1 MFLKLFVQI
10 LILNLNLKKKA
21 DLVSAISDAART
33 FGLEAFFT
41 YFEVDLLQDVAEDLK
56 LNHRKTSNKRK
67 LVDCIIYQKDVEK
80 QPKVKKARVEAS
92 KKKKLLKKELLL
104 KIFFNIIMLTKYV
117 IGVVNM
123 NLRQVVKKEILLNVF
138 LLFLMV
144 MKKQLKL
151 DKRRKRE
158 EKKLKLLQ
166 LKKLLLL
173 LQQVKVEVE
182 VEAKKLQIKKK
193 RKKMTKLKKKRKR
206 E

>member
-92 KKKKLLKKELLL
+92 KKKKS
-104 KIFFNIIMLTKYV
+104 Y
-117 IGVVNM
+117 
-123 NLRQVVKKEILLNVF
+123 
-138 LLFLMV
+138 
-144 MKKQLKL
+144 
-151 DKRRKRE
+151 
-158 EKKLKLLQ
+158 
-166 LKKLLLL
+166 
-173 LQQVKVEVE
+173 
-182 VEAKKLQIKKK
+182 
-193 RKKMTKLKKKRKR
+193 
-206 E
+206 